1 MPKDTPPAPAAAPVT
16 APAPAAAPVTAPAP
30 AQALATPAAL
40 AASSTL
46 TPAAGV
52 TTVAG
57 ALPKD
62 RQGLAIALMC
72 AVSVVFALQDAL
84 SRHLAGA
91 YAPVFVVMLRYWF
104 FALFVVTVAA
114 RGPGGLARAARSR
127 RPVLQIVRGLL
138 LVAEVVIMVEA
149 FVRLGLVETHAL
161 FTAYPLLVVALSGPM
176 LGERVG
182 WRRWSA
188 VAIGFVG
195 ILIILQP
202 GLRVFSP
209 WAVLP
214 LTASLMFAIYGLL
227 TRLVARD
234 DPASVSFFWTGV
246 AGAVGITVVGL
257 SQWQPMAAADWPW
270 MIALCMGAVVSHWML
285 IRAYEL
291 AEASSLQP
299 FAYLQLVWVSI
310 IGVVMF
316 GETVKPNV
324 IIGAAIIVAAGL
336 FTWWRAQVAA
346 RAQRRGPTP

>member
-1 MPKDTPPAPAAAPVT
+1 MTQTTFSAPDAAPVT
-16 APAPAAAPVTAPAP
+16 APAPAEV
-30 AQALATPAAL
+30 LVTPAAL
-40 AASSTL
+40 AASSSL

-52 TTVAG
+52 TTVA
-57 ALPKD
+57 AAVPKD
-62 RQGLAIALMC
+62 RQGQAIALMC
-72 AVSVVFALQDAL
+72 GVSVVFALGDAM
-84 SRHLAGA
+84 SRHLVAIYPA
-91 YAPVFVVMLRYWF
+91 VFVVMLRYWF
-104 FALFVVTVAA
+104 FALFVITIAA
-114 RGPGGLARAARSR
+114 RSPGGLARAARSR

-138 LVAEVVIMVEA
+138 LVAEVVIVVEA

-188 VAIGFVG
+188 VAVGFVG

-209 WAVLP
+209 WSVLP
-214 LTASLMFAIYGLL
+214 LTGSLMFAVYGLL

-257 SQWQPMAAADWPW
+257 SHWQPMAAADWPW
-270 MIALCMGAVVSHWML
+270 MIALCLGAVVSHWML

-324 IIGAAIIVAAGL
+324 ILGAAIIVGAGL
-336 FTWWRAQVAA
+336 FTWWRAQAA
-346 RAQRRGPTP
+346 AQAQRRRQTQ